1 MSFRAL
7 DSVDPDIA
15 NLIRNEYRRQSETLE
30 LIASE
35 NLTSPAI
42 LEALGTLLTNKYAEG
57 YPGRRYYGGTGEVID
72 KIESLAVERAKQLF
86 GAEYVNVQPHAGSQA
101 NAAVYM
107 AVCQPGDRVMGM
119 DLSAGGHLTH
129 GSPAN
134 FSGKLYEIHSYGVDR
149 ETERIDY
156 DSVQKLAEE
165 VRPKMLLAGFSAY
178 SRIVD
183 WQRMRQ
189 IADSVG
195 ATLFVDMAHVA
206 GLVAGGVY
214 PSPIPHAAI
223 TSTTTQKTLRG
234 AWGAIILCRNDWQKA
249 IDSAVFPGTQGG
261 PLMHAIAAKAVC
273 FGEAL
278 KPDFKRYAKQVVTN
292 AKALSDRLLER
303 GLRIVTG
310 GTDNHLM
317 LIDLRPQKRTGKQ
330 VQDIADTV
338 GITLNR
344 NSIPFDDASKF
355 NPSGVRVGTPLVT
368 TRGMREAEMV
378 VIADCIADLVE
389 RIDDRA
395 TLDSVHERALELCRS
410 FPIAIAVFAPRNLQT
425 LGLVVVSGLV
435 TGLLI
440 IDDRWSMRPVVKLAV
455 QIGLSLLAVV
465 VFNFQIDYIGLPGG
479 RIVEFAL
486 LIAVAV
492 SIFWLVGMQNT
503 VNFLDGADGLAAG
516 VVAIVALILMLAAG
530 QLNQLEVVQLSGA
543 LAGCCGGFL
552 LFNFPPARI
561 FMGDSGAHFL
571 GI

>member
-1 MSFRAL
+1 MRLPSWAAWPPLSTAGVHPAARRPRCSTSPGPNLTSSARARSRRMTSSARHRQEPGKLQRVAAPIVTMSFRAL

-86 GAEYVNVQPHAGSQA
+86 GADYVNVQPHSGSQA

-156 DSVQKLAEE
+156 DAVQKQAEE

-183 WQRMRQ
+183 WSRMRE

-234 AWGAIILCRNDWQKA
+234 AWGAIILCRSDWQKP

-278 KPDFKRYAKQVVTN
+278 KPDFKQYAKQVVAN
-292 AKALSDRLLER
+292 AKAMADRLTVR
-303 GLRIVTG
+303 GMRLVSG

-389 RIDDRA
+389 RIDDLA
-395 TLDSVHERALELCRS
+395 TLDSVHERALELCRK
-410 FPIAIAVFAPRNLQT
+410 FPIPYAF
-425 LGLVVVSGLV
+425 
-435 TGLLI
+435 
-440 IDDRWSMRPVVKLAV
+440 D
-455 QIGLSLLAVV
+455 
-465 VFNFQIDYIGLPGG
+465 
-479 RIVEFAL
+479 
-486 LIAVAV
+486 
-492 SIFWLVGMQNT
+492 
-503 VNFLDGADGLAAG
+503 
-516 VVAIVALILMLAAG
+516 
-530 QLNQLEVVQLSGA
+530 
-543 LAGCCGGFL
+543 
-552 LFNFPPARI
+552 
-561 FMGDSGAHFL
+561 
-571 GI
+571 

>member
-1 MSFRAL
+1 M
-7 DSVDPDIA
+7 
-15 NLIRNEYRRQSETLE
+15 
-30 LIASE
+30 
-35 NLTSPAI
+35 
-42 LEALGTLLTNKYAEG
+42 
-57 YPGRRYYGGTGEVID
+57 
-72 KIESLAVERAKQLF
+72 
-86 GAEYVNVQPHAGSQA
+86 NVQPHSGSQA

-156 DSVQKLAEE
+156 DAVQKLAQE
-165 VRPKMLLAGFSAY
+165 VRPKMLLAVFSAY

-183 WQRMRQ
+183 WARMRA

-278 KPDFKRYAKQVVTN
+278 KPDFRRYAKQVVVN
-292 AKALSDRLLER
+292 AKAMADRLTER
-303 GLRIVTG
+303 GLRLVSG

-317 LIDLRPQKRTGKQ
+317 LIDLRQQKRTGKQ

-389 RIDDRA
+389 RIDDPA
-395 TLDSVHERALELCRS
+395 TLDSVHERALELCRK
-410 FPIAIAVFAPRNLQT
+410 FPIPYAF
-425 LGLVVVSGLV
+425 
-435 TGLLI
+435 
-440 IDDRWSMRPVVKLAV
+440 D
-455 QIGLSLLAVV
+455 
-465 VFNFQIDYIGLPGG
+465 
-479 RIVEFAL
+479 
-486 LIAVAV
+486 
-492 SIFWLVGMQNT
+492 
-503 VNFLDGADGLAAG
+503 
-516 VVAIVALILMLAAG
+516 
-530 QLNQLEVVQLSGA
+530 
-543 LAGCCGGFL
+543 
-552 LFNFPPARI
+552 
-561 FMGDSGAHFL
+561 
-571 GI
+571 

>member
-7 DSVDPDIA
+7 DKADPDIA
-15 NLIRNEYRRQSETLE
+15 NLIRHEYKRQSETLE

-72 KIESLAVERAKQLF
+72 KIEQLAIDRAQELF

-134 FSGKLYEIHSYGVDR
+134 FSGKLYEIHSYGVTRDT
-149 ETERIDY
+149 ETIDY
-156 DSVQKLAEE
+156 EAMQKMAED
-165 VRPKMLLAGFSAY
+165 VRPKMIIGGFSAY

-183 WQRMRQ
+183 WARMRE

-195 ATLFVDMAHVA
+195 ATFFVDMAHVA

-214 PSPIPHAAI
+214 PSPIPHADI
-223 TSTTTQKTLRG
+223 VSTTTQKTLRG
-234 AWGAIILCRNDWQKA
+234 AWGAIILCKLDRQKA
-249 IDSAVFPGTQGG
+249 IDSAVFPGIQGG

-278 KPDFKRYAKQVVTN
+278 KPDFKVYARQVVTN
-292 AKALSDRLLER
+292 AKALSNRLLER
-303 GLRIVTG
+303 GLRLVSG

-330 VQDIADTV
+330 VQDVADTV

-344 NSIPFDDASKF
+344 NSIPYDEASKF

-368 TRGMREAEMV
+368 TRGMKEPEMA
-378 VIADCIADLVE
+378 VIADCLADLIE
-389 RIDDRA
+389 RIDDAAVR
-395 TLDSVHERALELCRS
+395 DSVHERALDLCRR
-410 FPIAIAVFAPRNLQT
+410 FP
-425 LGLVVVSGLV
+425 
-435 TGLLI
+435 
-440 IDDRWSMRPVVKLAV
+440 
-455 QIGLSLLAVV
+455 
-465 VFNFQIDYIGLPGG
+465 LPYA
-479 RIVEFAL
+479 F
-486 LIAVAV
+486 
-492 SIFWLVGMQNT
+492 
-503 VNFLDGADGLAAG
+503 D
-516 VVAIVALILMLAAG
+516 
-530 QLNQLEVVQLSGA
+530 
-543 LAGCCGGFL
+543 
-552 LFNFPPARI
+552 
-561 FMGDSGAHFL
+561 
-571 GI
+571 

>member
-1 MSFRAL
+1 MGAKDPDGISGSTSVITTMSFRAL
-7 DSVDPDIA
+7 DRVDPDIA
-15 NLIRNEYRRQSETLE
+15 NLIRKEYKRQSETLE

-101 NAAVYM
+101 NMAVYM

-134 FSGKLYEIHSYGVDR
+134 FSGKLYEIHSYGVNR
-149 ETERIDY
+149 ETELIDY
-156 DSVQKLAEE
+156 DAMEKLAEQ
-165 VRPKMLLAGFSAY
+165 VRPKMLIGGFSAY
-178 SRIVD
+178 SRVVD
-183 WQRMRQ
+183 WARMRQ

-195 ATLFVDMAHVA
+195 ATFIVDMAHVA
-206 GLVAGGVY
+206 GLVAGGQY

-223 TSTTTQKTLRG
+223 VTTTTQKTLRG
-234 AWGAIILCRNDWQKA
+234 AWGAIILCRNEHQKA
-249 IDSAVFPGTQGG
+249 IDSAVFPGIQGG

-278 KPDFKRYAKQVVTN
+278 KPEFKDYARQVVVN
-292 AKALSDRLLER
+292 AKALAKRLMER
-303 GLRIVTG
+303 DLRLVSG

-317 LIDLRPQKRTGKQ
+317 LVDLRAYKRTGKQ
-330 VQDIADTV
+330 VQDVADTV

-344 NSIPFDDASKF
+344 NSIPFDEASKF

-378 VIADCIADLVE
+378 EIADCIADLVQ

-395 TLDSVHERALELCRS
+395 VLDSVHERALDLCRR
-410 FPIAIAVFAPRNLQT
+410 FP
-425 LGLVVVSGLV
+425 
-435 TGLLI
+435 
-440 IDDRWSMRPVVKLAV
+440 
-455 QIGLSLLAVV
+455 
-465 VFNFQIDYIGLPGG
+465 LPYA
-479 RIVEFAL
+479 F
-486 LIAVAV
+486 
-492 SIFWLVGMQNT
+492 
-503 VNFLDGADGLAAG
+503 D
-516 VVAIVALILMLAAG
+516 
-530 QLNQLEVVQLSGA
+530 
-543 LAGCCGGFL
+543 
-552 LFNFPPARI
+552 
-561 FMGDSGAHFL
+561 
-571 GI
+571 

>member
-1 MSFRAL
+1 MTFRAL
-7 DSVDPDIA
+7 DRVDPEVA
-15 NLIRNEYRRQSETLE
+15 QLIRNEFKRQSETLE

-57 YPGRRYYGGTGEVID
+57 YPGRRYYGGCEVMD
-72 KIESLAVERAKQLF
+72 EIESLAQERACQLF
-86 GAEYVNVQPHAGSQA
+86 GAAYVNVQPHAGSQA
-101 NAAVYM
+101 NAAVYQ

-134 FSGKLYEIHSYGVDR
+134 FSGKLYEIHSYGVDQ

-156 DSVQKLAEE
+156 DAVQKLAQE

-183 WQRMRQ
+183 WARMRA

-278 KPDFKRYAKQVVTN
+278 KPDFKDYAKQVVAN
-292 AKALSDRLLER
+292 AKAMAGRLTER
-303 GLRIVTG
+303 GLRLVSG

-330 VQDIADTV
+330 VQDIADGV

-344 NSIPFDDASKF
+344 SSIPFDDASKF

-368 TRGMREAEMV
+368 TRGMKEPEMT
-378 VIADCIADLVE
+378 VIADCLADLIE
-389 RIDDRA
+389 NIDDPAVR
-395 TLDSVHERALELCRS
+395 DSVHERALDLCRA
-410 FPIAIAVFAPRNLQT
+410 FPIPYAF
-425 LGLVVVSGLV
+425 
-435 TGLLI
+435 
-440 IDDRWSMRPVVKLAV
+440 D
-455 QIGLSLLAVV
+455 
-465 VFNFQIDYIGLPGG
+465 
-479 RIVEFAL
+479 
-486 LIAVAV
+486 
-492 SIFWLVGMQNT
+492 
-503 VNFLDGADGLAAG
+503 
-516 VVAIVALILMLAAG
+516 
-530 QLNQLEVVQLSGA
+530 
-543 LAGCCGGFL
+543 
-552 LFNFPPARI
+552 
-561 FMGDSGAHFL
+561 
-571 GI
+571 

>member
-1 MSFRAL
+1 MSFQAL
-7 DSVDPDIA
+7 DQVDPDVA
-15 NLIRNEYRRQSETLE
+15 QLIRNEFRRQSETLE

-72 KIESLAVERAKQLF
+72 KVETLAVDRARQLF
-86 GAEYVNVQPHAGSQA
+86 GADYVNVQPHSGSQA

-107 AVCQPGDRVMGM
+107 AVCQTGDGVMGM

-134 FSGKLYEIHSYGVDR
+134 FSGKLYDIHPYGVDR

-156 DSVQKLAEE
+156 DAMQKLAED

-183 WQRMRQ
+183 WGRMRE

-195 ATLFVDMAHVA
+195 AVLFVDMAHVA
-206 GLVAGGVY
+206 GLVAGGAY

-223 TSTTTQKTLRG
+223 TTTTTQKTLRA
-234 AWGAIILCRNDWQKA
+234 AWRASMRCRDDWQRA

-278 KPDFKRYAKQVVTN
+278 KPDFKRYAKQVVVN
-292 AKALSDRLLER
+292 AKAMADRLTER
-303 GLRIVTG
+303 GLRLVSG

-317 LIDLRPQKRTGKQ
+317 LIDLRQQKRTGKQ

-378 VIADCIADLVE
+378 VIARCIADLVE

-410 FPIAIAVFAPRNLQT
+410 FPIPYAF
-425 LGLVVVSGLV
+425 
-435 TGLLI
+435 
-440 IDDRWSMRPVVKLAV
+440 D
-455 QIGLSLLAVV
+455 
-465 VFNFQIDYIGLPGG
+465 
-479 RIVEFAL
+479 
-486 LIAVAV
+486 
-492 SIFWLVGMQNT
+492 
-503 VNFLDGADGLAAG
+503 
-516 VVAIVALILMLAAG
+516 
-530 QLNQLEVVQLSGA
+530 
-543 LAGCCGGFL
+543 
-552 LFNFPPARI
+552 
-561 FMGDSGAHFL
+561 
-571 GI
+571 

>member
-1 MSFRAL
+1 MNPIEKT
-7 DSVDPDIA
+7 DPDVWRAIA
-15 NLIRNEYRRQSETLE
+15 DERKRQQTGLE

-35 NLTSPAI
+35 NYASAAVLAAQGSV
-42 LEALGTLLTNKYAEG
+42 LTNKYAEG
-57 YPGRRYYGGTGEVID
+57 YPGRRYYGGCEVMD
-72 KIESLAVERAKQLF
+72 EIETLAQERARQLF
-86 GAEYVNVQPHAGSQA
+86 GVAYVNVQPHAGSQA
-101 NAAVYM
+101 NAAVYQ
-107 AVCQPGDRVMGM
+107 AVCKVGDRVMGM

-149 ETERIDY
+149 ETEQIDY
-156 DSVQKLAEE
+156 DVVQKLAEE

-183 WQRMRQ
+183 WGRMRQ

-223 TSTTTQKTLRG
+223 TTTTTQKTLRG

-278 KPDFKRYAKQVVTN
+278 KPDFKVYAKQVVVN
-292 AKALSDRLLER
+292 AKAMADRLMER
-303 GLRIVTG
+303 GLRLVSG

-330 VQDIADTV
+330 VQDVADTV

-368 TRGMREAEMV
+368 TRGMRQAEMV

-389 RIDDRA
+389 RIDDAA
-395 TLDSVHERALELCRS
+395 TLDSVHERALELCRR
-410 FPIAIAVFAPRNLQT
+410 FPIPYAF
-425 LGLVVVSGLV
+425 
-435 TGLLI
+435 
-440 IDDRWSMRPVVKLAV
+440 D
-455 QIGLSLLAVV
+455 
-465 VFNFQIDYIGLPGG
+465 
-479 RIVEFAL
+479 
-486 LIAVAV
+486 
-492 SIFWLVGMQNT
+492 
-503 VNFLDGADGLAAG
+503 
-516 VVAIVALILMLAAG
+516 
-530 QLNQLEVVQLSGA
+530 
-543 LAGCCGGFL
+543 
-552 LFNFPPARI
+552 
-561 FMGDSGAHFL
+561 
-571 GI
+571 

>member
-1 MSFRAL
+1 MSARTTMTFAAL
-7 DSVDPDIA
+7 DREDPAIA
-15 NLIRNEYRRQSETLE
+15 DLIRKEYKRQSETLE

-72 KIESLAVERAKQLF
+72 KIETLAIERAKELF

-134 FSGKLYEIHSYGVDR
+134 FSGKLYEIHSYGVNR
-149 ETERIDY
+149 ETELIDY
-156 DSVQKLAEE
+156 DAMEKLAEQ
-165 VRPKMLLAGFSAY
+165 VRPKMIIGGFSAY

-183 WQRMRQ
+183 WARMRQ

-195 ATLFVDMAHVA
+195 ATFMVDMAHVA
-206 GLVAGGVY
+206 GLVAGNQY

-223 TSTTTQKTLRG
+223 VTTTTQKTLRG
-234 AWGAIILCRNDWQKA
+234 AWGAIILCRSEHQKA
-249 IDSAVFPGTQGG
+249 IDSAVFPGIQGG

-278 KPDFKRYAKQVVTN
+278 KPEFKDYARQVVVN
-292 AKALSDRLLER
+292 AKALSNRLMER
-303 GLRIVTG
+303 GLRLVSG

-317 LIDLRPQKRTGKQ
+317 LVDLRAQKRTGKQ
-330 VQDIADTV
+330 VQDVADTV

-344 NSIPFDDASKF
+344 NSIPFDEASKF

-378 VIADCIADLVE
+378 EIADCIADLVE

-395 TLDSVHERALELCRS
+395 VLDSVHERALDLCRRFPLPYS
-410 FPIAIAVFAPRNLQT
+410 F
-425 LGLVVVSGLV
+425 
-435 TGLLI
+435 
-440 IDDRWSMRPVVKLAV
+440 D
-455 QIGLSLLAVV
+455 
-465 VFNFQIDYIGLPGG
+465 
-479 RIVEFAL
+479 
-486 LIAVAV
+486 
-492 SIFWLVGMQNT
+492 
-503 VNFLDGADGLAAG
+503 
-516 VVAIVALILMLAAG
+516 
-530 QLNQLEVVQLSGA
+530 
-543 LAGCCGGFL
+543 
-552 LFNFPPARI
+552 
-561 FMGDSGAHFL
+561 
-571 GI
+571 

>member
-1 MSFRAL
+1 
-7 DSVDPDIA
+7 
-15 NLIRNEYRRQSETLE
+15 
-30 LIASE
+30 
-35 NLTSPAI
+35 
-42 LEALGTLLTNKYAEG
+42 
-57 YPGRRYYGGTGEVID
+57 
-72 KIESLAVERAKQLF
+72 
-86 GAEYVNVQPHAGSQA
+86 
-101 NAAVYM
+101 
-107 AVCQPGDRVMGM
+107 MGM

-149 ETERIDY
+149 ETEQIDY
-156 DSVQKLAEE
+156 DVVQKLAEE

-183 WQRMRQ
+183 WGRMRQ

-223 TSTTTQKTLRG
+223 TTTTTQKTLRG

-278 KPDFKRYAKQVVTN
+278 KPDFKQYAKQVVVN
-292 AKALSDRLLER
+292 AKAMADRLMER
-303 GLRIVTG
+303 GLRLVSG

-330 VQDIADTV
+330 VQDVADTV

-368 TRGMREAEMV
+368 TRGMRQAEMV

-389 RIDDRA
+389 RIEDAA
-395 TLDSVHERALELCRS
+395 TLDSVHERALELCRR
-410 FPIAIAVFAPRNLQT
+410 FPIPYAF
-425 LGLVVVSGLV
+425 
-435 TGLLI
+435 
-440 IDDRWSMRPVVKLAV
+440 D
-455 QIGLSLLAVV
+455 
-465 VFNFQIDYIGLPGG
+465 
-479 RIVEFAL
+479 
-486 LIAVAV
+486 
-492 SIFWLVGMQNT
+492 
-503 VNFLDGADGLAAG
+503 
-516 VVAIVALILMLAAG
+516 
-530 QLNQLEVVQLSGA
+530 
-543 LAGCCGGFL
+543 
-552 LFNFPPARI
+552 
-561 FMGDSGAHFL
+561 
-571 GI
+571 